1 MGATARM
8 VLETNGPQREIH
20 ALLKDGVRG
29 TEALFFFYW
38 VGKDIPRGVNWALYK
53 GGKMDEYFHNHYT
66 LDTVRISS
74 YPCRIDCF
82 SVLGTKTQICVGRD
96 AILPLRLRWL
106 LVRRQCAK
114 YRYLWWRRS
123 CKKLA
128 QTCADQ
134 PQKAIPARAT
144 RPFSETLKE
153 TRGRSS
159 MRSGSGREGKL
170 SFLRIAGSALQFC
183 NRDRYC
189 SKTASAA
196 RHGPYRAASSLV
208 TLLRGRYLFRLR
220 DFIYL

>member
-1 MGATARM
+1 
-8 VLETNGPQREIH
+8 
-20 ALLKDGVRG
+20 
-29 TEALFFFYW
+29 
-38 VGKDIPRGVNWALYK
+38 
-53 GGKMDEYFHNHYT
+53 MDEYFHNHYT

-170 SFLRIAGSALQFC
+170 SFLRIAGSALQSC

-196 RHGPYRAASSLV
+196 ATWTLPRRKLPGHSPPVPVLIPSSSFHLLVESYFRPMSETQLIDKCVSLPFDPGHGLRHVFQLM
-208 TLLRGRYLFRLR
+208 LLHPIICLA
-220 DFIYL
+220 